1 MTQLAFLHTS
11 ASLVA
16 PFKELCDKYLAGK
29 DVDIFNLADDSL
41 IRNTIR
47 AGCLTPATARRVIG
61 HVRSLEEAGAE
72 HVMVTCSSIGPAV
85 EMAAR
90 LVGIPVYRVDHPMAA
105 KAVEEAGRIGVAAT
119 LPTTLDPTC
128 ELLRRVA
135 AEKEREVTLVTACCE
150 GAFDALMAGDAGTH
164 DKRIAAAL
172 EDLMQKC
179 DLIVLAQASMARVA
193 DQLPVAARKVPV
205 LASPPLAMEF
215 LAGRL

>member
-1 MTQLAFLHTS
+1 MTQIAFLHTS

-16 PFKELCDKYLAGK
+16 PFKELCDKYLAGRNV
-29 DVDIFNLADDSL
+29 DVFNLADDSL
-41 IRNTIR
+41 IQNTVR
-47 AGCLTPATARRVIG
+47 RDRLTPDTARRVIA

-72 HVMVTCSSIGPAV
+72 HIMVTCSSIGPAV

-90 LVGIPVYRVDHPMAA
+90 LVDVPVYRVDRPMAE
-105 KAVEEAGRIGVAAT
+105 KAVAEADRIGVAAT

-128 ELLRRVA
+128 DLLRRVA
-135 AEKEREVTLVTACCE
+135 AEKEREVTLATACCE
-150 GAFDALMAGDAGTH
+150 GAFDALMAGDAASH
-164 DKRIAAAL
+164 DNRIAAAL

-193 DQLPVAARKVPV
+193 DQLPATARKVPV

-215 LAGRL
+215 LARRL